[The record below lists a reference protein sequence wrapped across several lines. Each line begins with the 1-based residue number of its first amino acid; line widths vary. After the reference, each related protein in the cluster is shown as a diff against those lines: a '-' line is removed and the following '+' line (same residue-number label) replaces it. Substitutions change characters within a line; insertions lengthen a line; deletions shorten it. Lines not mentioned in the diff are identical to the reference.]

1 MIYIPESN
9 WKKLRKIK
17 NKMLNTSCRN
27 IFHKI
32 DGISKK
38 IDGREYEA
46 YLELWKLLN
55 KEDKD
60 ISIMFDDLK
69 RSNAVQKL
77 SAWKQKGIISN
88 EQISQF
94 TTKTQQIIEYL
105 EFVK

>member
-1 MIYIPESN
+1 MRHIPESD

-17 NKMLNTSCRN
+17 DNMLNTSCRN
-27 IFHKI
+27 IFQKI

-38 IDGREYEA
+38 IDGREHEA

-88 EQISQF
+88 EQISGF
-94 TTKTQQIIEYL
+94 TDETQQIIEFL
-105 EFVK
+105 NGK

>member
-1 MIYIPESN
+1 MRHIPESD

-17 NKMLNTSCRN
+17 DKMLNTSCRN
-27 IFHKI
+27 IFQKI
-32 DGISKK
+32 EEISKN
-38 IDGREYEA
+38 IDGREYKA

-77 SAWKQKGIISN
+77 STWKQKGIISN
-88 EQISQF
+88 EQISEF
-94 TTKTQQIIEYL
+94 TTETQQIIEL
-105 EFVK
+105 LNGN

>member
-1 MIYIPESN
+1 MKHIPESD

-17 NKMLNTSCRN
+17 DKMLNTSCRN
-27 IFHKI
+27 IFQKI
-32 DGISKK
+32 DKISKN
-38 IDGREYEA
+38 IDGREHQA

-77 SAWKQKGIISN
+77 SAWKKKGIISN
-88 EQISQF
+88 EKISEF
-94 TTKTQQIIEYL
+94 TDETQQIIEFL
-105 EFVK
+105 NVN